1 MLFDSVLTNTKQGDI
16 GEARAIY
23 EYTKLGY
30 VVSRTLFDSAKY
42 DLIIDDGHEMLR
54 VQVKTTKC
62 KSKSYGKYAK
72 NSIRTGYQVMLAT
85 SGGNRQVNIRRG
97 RCDEDYDLLFVLTE
111 EGRCWSIPVSA
122 LDGAKNGINVG
133 ASGNGAKYSEYEIK
147 Q

>member
-1 MLFDSVLTNTKQGDI
+1 MLFDNATTSTKQGDI

-30 VVSRTLFDSAKY
+30 VVSRTIFDSATY
-42 DLIIDDGHEMLR
+42 DLIIDDGNTLQR

-62 KSKSYGKYAK
+62 KVKSYGKYAK
-72 NSIRTGYQVMLAT
+72 NSTRTGYQVQLTT

-97 RCDEDYDLLFVLTE
+97 RSEEDYDLLFVLTE
-111 EGRCWSIPVSA
+111 EGRCWSIPTTA

-133 ASGNGAKYSEYEIK
+133 ATGHGAKYVEYELL
-147 Q
+147 